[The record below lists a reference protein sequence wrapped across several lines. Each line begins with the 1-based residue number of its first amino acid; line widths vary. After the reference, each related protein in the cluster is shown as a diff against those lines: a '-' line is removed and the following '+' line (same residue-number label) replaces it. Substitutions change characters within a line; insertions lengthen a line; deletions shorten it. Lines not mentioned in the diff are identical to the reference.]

1 MFKLLKTTTT
11 TTCFCLSKLKFKQVS
26 YILSVN
32 PTGHRGYLTM
42 SGNTFVTTREE
53 CAAAILWVEA
63 RDTSEHPTVYTVTV
77 FHDKE

>member
-1 MFKLLKTTTT
+1 
-11 TTCFCLSKLKFKQVS
+11 
-26 YILSVN
+26 
-32 PTGHRGYLTM
+32 M

-77 FHDKE
+77 FRDEE